1 MSRRISFLKQ
11 LFSSDPSE
19 KNYWILKDRERVKT
33 VALYSNFGSYYN
45 NPFTLEDRMAQTSL
59 TDHIPDVEMVEQ
71 CEPATAMSKHTVSTP
86 PILITPTRNTT
97 KP

>member
-1 MSRRISFLKQ
+1 MARRIPHLKE
-11 LFSSDPSE
+11 LFDCNPLE
-19 KNYWILKDRERVKT
+19 KNYWILQDRDREQA

-86 PILITPTRNTT
+86 PPLQTPIRNTT